1 MVWFKTMPPIL
12 EATFSKHTI
21 VYSQTMVDT
30 FYYWL
35 PGVGSMALV
44 PTIKVS
50 YEIYD

>member
-12 EATFSKHTI
+12 EATFSKHTAL
-21 VYSQTMVDT
+21 YSQTLVDT